1 LAINEYLAAQPHGGE
16 QIDRPS
22 CKGTATLGRGRNFDP
37 FSVVNDGTPKGI
49 PMRAFAVLAML
60 TALLHVTAAESE
72 NAKTDPMNV
81 PDAENSAESEGL
93 MTLQEFAKHLESAGY
108 SDVTVVPQTGV
119 VQAKDKVGNPIK
131 MIVNT
136 ETMVAVQLKD
146 QDESETTG
154 SGSSDE
160 TQSLWER
167 RER

>member
-1 LAINEYLAAQPHGGE
+1 
-16 QIDRPS
+16 
-22 CKGTATLGRGRNFDP
+22 
-37 FSVVNDGTPKGI
+37 
-49 PMRAFAVLAML
+49 MRAFAVLAIL
-60 TALLHVTAAESE
+60 ITVLVHGTAAQSE
-72 NAKTDPMNV
+72 GVNADPMDV

-93 MTLQEFAKHLESAGY
+93 MTLQEFAQHLETAGY
-108 SDVTVVPQTGV
+108 SDVTIIPQTGV

-131 MIVNT
+131 MILNT

-160 TQSLWER
+160 IRSLWER